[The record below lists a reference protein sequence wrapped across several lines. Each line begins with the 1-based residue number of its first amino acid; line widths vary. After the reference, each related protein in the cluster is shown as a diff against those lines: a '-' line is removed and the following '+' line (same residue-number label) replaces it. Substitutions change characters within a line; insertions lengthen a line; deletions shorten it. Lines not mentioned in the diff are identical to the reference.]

1 MSVGN
6 PFGSELAALRYA
18 KGRLDV
24 HAEFARRI
32 VGGLGGRK
40 PSRTLDIG
48 CGTGLSTRAL
58 AALGTVVG
66 IDISAPMLREAA
78 RSRLRLARGRA
89 ERLPFPAASFD
100 LVTMG
105 SAFHWCEPGPLG
117 AEFRRV
123 LAAGG
128 HLAVFDHCLLGRM
141 EGEPRFSA
149 WFEAYKN
156 RFVRP
161 PRHPAFDA
169 TREEGF
175 VPVAR
180 ERFEHVLVQSLD
192 ALVGYVTSQSN
203 VLAAVTA
210 GTISMGD
217 AEAEVRAGLA
227 PFFRGGTASVAYRG
241 DLDLLR
247 KL

>member
-1 MSVGN
+1 MAFQN
-6 PFGSELAALRYA
+6 PFGSELAARRYA
-18 KGRLDV
+18 AGRLDV

-32 VGGLGGRK
+32 VGGLGGRR

-48 CGTGLSTRAL
+48 CGTGLSTCAL
-58 AALGTVVG
+58 AALGPVVG
-66 IDISAPMLREAA
+66 IDVSVPMLREAA
-78 RSRLRLARGRA
+78 RSRLRLVRGRA
-89 ERLPFPAASFD
+89 ESLPFPAASFD

-117 AEFRRV
+117 AEVRRV

-141 EGEPRFSA
+141 QGEPRFTA
-149 WFEAYKN
+149 WFEAYKT

-169 TREEGF
+169 TREGGF
-175 VPVAR
+175 VPVAH
-180 ERFEHVLVQSLD
+180 ERFEHNLTQSLD

-203 VLAAVTA
+203 VLAAVAA
-210 GTISMGD
+210 GTVSMDD
-217 AEAEVRAGLA
+217 AEAEVRTALA
-227 PFFRGGTASVAYRG
+227 PLFGGGTAPISYRG

-247 KL
+247 KR